1 LVVGIRELVINNAPG
16 ACLGCAVAVAEVL
29 CELLLPLVVLQLLS
43 STDRIL
49 LAGSPTTQLA

>member
-1 LVVGIRELVINNAPG
+1 MVVGIRELVINNAPG
-16 ACLGCAVAVAEVL
+16 ACLGRAVAAAEVL